1 MAYNVYFAC
10 DKCGNE
16 GMAWCNHSVS
26 LSICIKLAREA
37 GWKVGKRGWICPRCQ
52 QKKEAL
58 KDVKGRNHNIG
69 EERR

>member
-52 QKKEAL
+52 QKRM
-58 KDVKGRNHNIG
+58 G
-69 EERR
+69 

>member
-26 LSICIKLAREA
+26 LNICIELARET

-58 KDVKGRNHNIG
+58 KDGSTTD
-69 EERR
+69 

>member
-26 LSICIKLAREA
+26 LSICTKLADMTGSRNVGRVVDKLTQEKMLAMRGVRDYDA
-37 GWKVGKRGWICPRCQ
+37 G
-52 QKKEAL
+52 
-58 KDVKGRNHNIG
+58 
-69 EERR
+69 